1 MIEGLE
7 KLLASGKDSPELR
20 FGLGNAY
27 LSEKLPES
35 AETHLQACVD
45 QKPSYTAGWKLLAKA
60 IYQQDRLAEALQVY
74 QRGVEVAES
83 QGDIQ
88 AQKEMN
94 VFIKRIEKQLSVED
108 DT

>member
-27 LSEKLPES
+27 LGENLPQQ
-35 AETHLQACVD
+35 AELHLNACID
-45 QKPSYTAGWKLLAKA
+45 QKPSYTAAWKLLGKA
-60 IYQQDRLAEALQVY
+60 LYQQHRLLESLDRYRKGIEIAE
-74 QRGVEVAES
+74 R

-88 AQKEMN
+88 AQKEMI
-94 VFIKRIEKQLSVED
+94 VFIKRIEKELDSAAN
-108 DT
+108 